1 MMTTWEWGGYGEVT
15 RADDSSRKM
24 VSNCLLLL
32 VTGAVGERHSTSADV
47 SNVDLID
54 SGKKEK
60 KRKTSLFHFNRSS

>member
-1 MMTTWEWGGYGEVT
+1 MMTTWEWGGYRKVT
-15 RADDSSRKM
+15 RAADSSRKM

-54 SGKKEK
+54 SGKKK
-60 KRKTSLFHFNRSS
+60 GKMKNFSFLLQSI